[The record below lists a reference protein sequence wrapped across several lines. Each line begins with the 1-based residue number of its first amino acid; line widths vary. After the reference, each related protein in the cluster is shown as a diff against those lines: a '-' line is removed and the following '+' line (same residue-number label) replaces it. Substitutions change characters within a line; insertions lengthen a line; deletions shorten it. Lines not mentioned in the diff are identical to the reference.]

1 MSVVAGLA
9 LTLQPVA
16 AMEQAIRVESPSGPL
31 PGPPAIR
38 PPIPPLGQRE
48 ATREP
53 SAPPRWELVEQEPPS
68 RWAAP
73 SATSPTAAAASPAP
87 PSALNWQLVVPPV
100 AESPTQPPAARPEI
114 ASAPTWEPILPGEE
128 ITSADVAREVEAEE
142 AARQQAAA
150 ELEPEPPQPTFGG
163 FRDLYRGERWYPS
176 ISTIVPMGFGPS
188 GFMAGIGF
196 SGADCRPESRTC
208 TLYSSVSA
216 ESIREVGEAVLD
228 GYLGFGDSSRSVGV
242 LITQTSGAT
251 FRASQRGT
259 LFERMQTGFALSR
272 NFGPDTALKLGAEG
286 ALPWDQQEY
295 EQAFNIEVPK
305 SAFAVIS
312 HRIRLNGDAA
322 EGLTEADTE
331 ADRNRNRIRWF
342 PDLYLTAGLGNGVFR
357 PSDAVIRSQIQEV
370 KRAGCWNAPCSN
382 ERVRR
387 ALTQGTEWGTP
398 YPIGAIALAITDQ
411 LNLITEWTG
420 RNLNLS
426 LSVQPFR
433 NIGFTITPGIGN
445 LVRNSDY
452 NNGFAKDNIDCQGC
466 DFGNAVTDRPIF
478 YLRSMISFRF

>member
-16 AMEQAIRVESPSGPL
+16 AMEQAIRVGSPSGPP

-38 PPIPPLGQRE
+38 PPAQ
-48 ATREP
+48 
-53 SAPPRWELVEQEPPS
+53 PPRWELVEQQPPS

-73 SATSPTAAAASPAP
+73 SATTPTAAAASPAP
-87 PSALNWQLVVPPV
+87 PSALNWELVVPAV
-100 AESPTQPPAARPEI
+100 AESPTQPPAAQPEI
-114 ASAPTWEPILPGEE
+114 AAEPTWEPILPGEE

-142 AARQQAAA
+142 AARQQAVA
-150 ELEPEPPQPTFGG
+150 ELEPEPPEATFGG
-163 FRDLYRGERWYPS
+163 FRDLYRDKRWYPS

-208 TLYSSVSA
+208 TRFSSVSP

-242 LITQTSGAT
+242 LITQTSGGSY
-251 FRASQRGT
+251 RASERGNT
-259 LFERMQTGFALSR
+259 FERMQTGFALSR

-295 EQAFNIEVPK
+295 EQAFQIEVPK

-312 HRIRLNGDAA
+312 HRIRLKSDPA
-322 EGLTEADTE
+322 EGLTDAD
-331 ADRNRNRIRWF
+331 ADADPKRDPIRWF

-357 PSDAVIRSQIQEV
+357 PSDAVIRSQIREV
-370 KRAGCWNAPCSN
+370 KRAGCWNAPCPY
-382 ERVRR
+382 ERVKR
-387 ALTQGTEWGTP
+387 ALSQGTEWGTP

-426 LSVQPFR
+426 LSIQPFR
-433 NIGFTITPGIGN
+433 NIGLTITPGIGN